1 MTNMEMISN
10 LKKCK
15 EKNYNDFDLENKN
28 IIEIISE
35 CLQFNKESRPNL
47 EEIEKII
54 LENIAYFG
62 RSISTFVENES

>member
-1 MTNMEMISN
+1 MMTNMEMISN

-28 IIEIISE
+28 IIEMISE
-35 CLQFNKESRPNL
+35 CLKFNKECRPNL

-54 LENIAYFG
+54 
-62 RSISTFVENES
+62 

>member
-47 EEIEKII
+47 EDIEKII
-54 LENIAYFG
+54 
-62 RSISTFVENES
+62 